1 VTVQDIV
8 NGLLQGGVFITAALG
23 LALVFGTLRIM
34 NLAHGALLV
43 GGGYLAY
50 SLQRDLGIDPFVSLG
65 IVVPVFFVG
74 GFVLQ
79 RYYLS
84 YVMARSAEA
93 VLVATFGVALVLQS
107 TYAQIF
113 TSDVRSLR
121 AAYVSGGVNFLGIQA
136 QVIDLVSLAFG
147 ITCAL
152 AMYLAL
158 TRTRAGASVRATA
171 IDPEMASA
179 IGIDVRRVFAI
190 TLGIGAALAAS
201 GGLIVIG
208 LGQSLSPSGGLDW
221 LVKSFAVVVLAG
233 VGSVPGV
240 VVAGFTL
247 GLVQVAG
254 TQVVGNSY
262 SNLVVYGALFVFL
275 AIRPTGLFGDQSA

>member
-1 VTVQDIV
+1 MALQDIA
-8 NGLLQGGVFITAALG
+8 NGLLQGGVFITVSLG

-34 NLAHGALLV
+34 NLAHGAFLV

-50 SLQRDLGIDPFVSLG
+50 SLQDNLGIDPFVALG
-65 IVVPVFFVG
+65 IVVPTFLVG
-74 GFVLQ
+74 GYVLQ

-84 YVMARSAEA
+84 YVMDRSAEA

-121 AAYVSGGVNFLGIQA
+121 ASYVSGGVNVLGIQA
-136 QVIDLVSLAFG
+136 QVIDLVALGFG

-152 AMYLAL
+152 AMHLVL
-158 TRTRAGASVRATA
+158 TRTRIGAAVRATA
-171 IDPEMASA
+171 VDRETAST
-179 IGIDVRRVFAI
+179 IGIDVRRVFAV
-190 TLGIGAALAAS
+190 TLGIGAALAAA

-208 LGQSLSPSGGLDW
+208 LGESLSPTGGLAW
-221 LVKSFAVVVLAG
+221 LVKAFAVVVLAG

-240 VVAGFTL
+240 VVAGFAL
-247 GLVQVAG
+247 GLIQVIGA
-254 TQVVGNSY
+254 QIVGNSY
-262 SNLVVYGALFVFL
+262 RDVIVYGALFLLL
-275 AIRPTGLFGDQSA
+275 AIRPTGLFAEKHA

>member
-1 VTVQDIV
+1 MGFQVIA
-8 NGLLQGGVFITAALG
+8 NGLQQGGVFITVSLG

-34 NLAHGALLV
+34 NLAHGVLLV

-50 SLQRDLGIDPFVSLG
+50 SLQDNLGIDPFVALG
-65 IVVPVFFVG
+65 IVVPTFLVG
-74 GFVLQ
+74 GYVLQ

-84 YVMARSAEA
+84 YVMDRSAEA

-121 AAYVSGGVNFLGIQA
+121 ASYVSGGVNVFGIQA
-136 QVIDLVSLAFG
+136 QVIDLVALAFG

-152 AMYLAL
+152 AMHLVL
-158 TRTRAGASVRATA
+158 TRTRIGAAVRATA
-171 IDPEMASA
+171 VDPETAST
-179 IGIDVRRVFAI
+179 IGIDVRRVFAA
-190 TLGIGAALAAS
+190 TLGIGAAVAAA

-208 LGQSLSPSGGLDW
+208 LGESLSPTGGLAW
-221 LVKSFAVVVLAG
+221 LVKAFAVVVLAG

-240 VVAGFTL
+240 VVAGFAL
-247 GLVQVAG
+247 GLIQVLG
-254 TQVVGNSY
+254 SQIVGNSY
-262 SNLVVYGALFVFL
+262 RDVIVYGALFLLL
-275 AIRPTGLFGDQSA
+275 AVRPTGLFPEKHA